1 MHLKL
6 KILNNELELLYKTEF
21 KRLDS
26 FRITDSGIDIY
37 TPNKIIVPK
46 QSFGFKIPLSI
57 KAEPSFNDNIP
68 RGYYLYL
75 RSSTGSKTPLRMS
88 NMVGIIDFDY
98 RGEICGIVDNLSNED
113 WIIEKHQ
120 RLFQLCSPDLSP
132 INITLSENLSKTIRG
147 ENGFG
152 STGS

>member
-6 KILNNELELLYKTEF
+6 NILNNELKSVYENSNISNY
-21 KRLDS
+21 S
-26 FRITDSGIDIY
+26 TDSGFDLF
-37 TPNKIIVPK
+37 TPNRIIVPK
-46 QSFGFKIPLSI
+46 NAISYKIPLGI
-57 KAEPSFNDNIP
+57 KSEPSFKDDIP

-98 RGEICGIVDNLSNED
+98 RGEICGIIDNLSNED

-132 INITLSENLSKTIRG
+132 INITLNDNLRDTIRS
-147 ENGFG
+147 EQGFG
-152 STGS
+152 STGN